1 MATRPIDASGVLF
14 YRGDCVGQSDFQLT
28 GRVLYS
34 PPPLE
39 PARPFAFALQCAE
52 RGKLVLFAKA
62 ALRVSRLIYE
72 DSPRRTTT
80 PDAPLFSS
88 PLLRLPV

>member
-1 MATRPIDASGVLF
+1 MATRPTDASGILF
-14 YRGDCVGQSDFQLT
+14 YRGDGVRRSGFQLT

-39 PARPFAFALQCAE
+39 PARPFAFALQCAK

-62 ALRVSRLIYE
+62 NLRVSRLHHE
-72 DSPRRTTT
+72 DSPR
-80 PDAPLFSS
+80 
-88 PLLRLPV
+88 